1 MKKMIDINKHS
12 DLNSYYW
19 FEEYFSPEEIE
30 NIKKISEKYE
40 TVEAIAGREGG
51 EKVQGVRSSSI
62 KWLEPSEETNW
73 IYEKMCKAIN
83 IANKNLWNFDWEGQ
97 TDEIQY
103 TEYYDIK
110 GGKYDWHIDVGNGT
124 MSMRKISAVVLLNDG
139 YEGGKL
145 QLKSIG
151 ENLDIKK
158 GNMFIFPS
166 FISHRVTPVTK
177 GTRKSLVMWAGGPQP
192 LR

>member
-73 IYEKMCKAIN
+73 IYEKMCK
-83 IANKNLWNFDWEGQ
+83 
-97 TDEIQY
+97 
-103 TEYYDIK
+103 
-110 GGKYDWHIDVGNGT
+110 
-124 MSMRKISAVVLLNDG
+124 
-139 YEGGKL
+139 
-145 QLKSIG
+145 
-151 ENLDIKK
+151 
-158 GNMFIFPS
+158 
-166 FISHRVTPVTK
+166 
-177 GTRKSLVMWAGGPQP
+177 MW
-192 LR
+192 

>member
-30 NIKKISEKYE
+30 DIKKISEKYKKIGA
-40 TVEAIAGREGG
+40 VAGREDG
-51 EKVQGVRSSSI
+51 KKAVGVRSSSI
-62 KWLEPSEETNW
+62 KWIGPSKETYW

-83 IANKNLWNFDWEGQ
+83 TANNELWNFDWEGQ

-103 TEYYDIK
+103 TEYYDIE

-139 YEGGKL
+139 YEGGEL

-151 ENLDIKK
+151 ENLDMKK

-166 FISHRVTPVTK
+166 FVSHRVTPVTK

>member
-51 EKVQGVRSSSI
+51 GKVQGVRSSSI
-62 KWLEPSEETNW
+62 KWLEPSEETSW

-151 ENLDIKK
+151 ENLDMKK

>member
-40 TVEAIAGREGG
+40 KLEAVAGRENG
-51 EKVQGVRSSSI
+51 KKAVGVRSSSI

-83 IANKNLWNFDWEGQ
+83 TANKELWNFDWEGQ

-151 ENLDIKK
+151 ENLDMKK